1 VQGGGAHDRI
11 RRALQRQRVDPT
23 GIAEVMIDQ
32 AQPGSIIITSASEP
46 EQQRI
51 SIDTHHLRLGQAV
64 E

>member
-1 VQGGGAHDRI
+1 
-11 RRALQRQRVDPT
+11 
-23 GIAEVMIDQ
+23 MIDQ